1 MGHFV
6 LHIDKDYEE
15 EYLDGLIIDM
25 ILFYPGG
32 SCDVA
37 FIPSEQRYVE
47 GRDKIDALLGRN
59 KRIDY
64 TMLEVDSLKHIERN

>member
-6 LHIDKDYEE
+6 LHIDKDHEE
-15 EYLDGLIIDM
+15 EFLDGLIIDM

-47 GRDKIDALLGRN
+47 GRDKINTLLGRD

-64 TMLEVDSLKHIERN
+64 PILEVDSFKKIEKN

>member
-6 LHIDKDYEE
+6 LRINKDHEE
-15 EYLDGLIIDM
+15 EYLDGLIIDV

-37 FIPSEQRYVE
+37 FIPSEKRYVK
-47 GRDKIDALLGRN
+47 GRDKIDALLGRHN
-59 KRIDY
+59 RIDY
-64 TMLEVDSLKHIERN
+64 PMLEEEPLKRN

>member
-6 LHIDKDYEE
+6 LRINKDHEE

-37 FIPSEQRYVE
+37 FIPSENRYVK
-47 GRDKIDALLGRN
+47 GRDKIDALLGRQN
-59 KRIDY
+59 RIDY
-64 TMLEVDSLKHIERN
+64 PMLEEEPLKRN